1 MTTKLEEHVRETAE
15 QIEETVRASKATVAE
30 TLKEGSRS
38 AERLLRKGRF
48 AVEDSVAEAT
58 HRIKHEPLAYVTGA
72 FAAGTI
78 VGILVGLLLG
88 RGNKRS

>member
-38 AERLLRKGRF
+38 AEERPICSRR
-48 AVEDSVAEAT
+48 
-58 HRIKHEPLAYVTGA
+58 
-72 FAAGTI
+72 
-78 VGILVGLLLG
+78 
-88 RGNKRS
+88 